1 MVKMNGKVVFVCA
14 LLLTACGGG
23 GQVPPRPT
31 PAPLDTA
38 VISAVN
44 NLCED
49 DYTVRSD
56 GSATLTEQGCPT
68 AVTQGG
74 TVPLST
80 ASKLFS
86 DLRAAQPLSAL
97 PQGPL
102 GIDTALWI
110 TWQGQRTPSIIYA
123 SDSGSSIEVSLLS
136 DADAVMASFH

>member
-1 MVKMNGKVVFVCA
+1 MLRVNRKVVVMCA

-31 PAPLDTA
+31 PSPLDTA
-38 VISAVN
+38 VISALN
-44 NLCED
+44 NFCED
-49 DYTVRSD
+49 DYTVHSD
-56 GSATLTEQGCPT
+56 GSATLTNQGCPA
-68 AVTQGG
+68 AVSQGG

-80 ASKLFS
+80 VSKLFS

-102 GIDTALWI
+102 GIDTAVWI

-123 SDSGSSIEVSLLS
+123 SASGSSIEVSLLN